1 MTDIKT
7 FIGRVRSGTASI
19 ALASV
24 FALVAALSGA
34 QLPKG
39 TPRLYITNNA
49 GTTIQA
55 VDPRTN
61 KILDNELIRDIEV
74 PEDMS
79 FSPDGKRAY
88 ITSGS
93 QNVLIVLDRTTG
105 KKIKEVPLSGVAN
118 QVVATLDGKQI
129 LVCIR
134 MILSSDGPVGRAAPG
149 ALDIIDAS
157 SLQLIKSIRTKRE
170 GLHDI
175 VLTRDGKYAVA
186 GAPEGNQ
193 ITVYDL
199 KTDQLAWEK
208 DFDMGIMPLA
218 LDSAPDGSAKRIFVQ
233 LRKLNGFAVVDF
245 ATHQEVAR
253 VELPKEFTT
262 YKVAYPL
269 FGIRSPS
276 HGMAVS
282 PDGKTLWVNSHTA
295 NSVFA
300 YSTSN
305 LELIGRVALPE
316 LKVPGQE
323 PIGAIPEW
331 VTISPDGKTVYVSMS
346 TLKMVVAIDTKTRKE
361 IARIPTGEVP
371 KRMATFVEP

>member
-1 MTDIKT
+1 MRNITRFLGKV
-7 FIGRVRSGTASI
+7 RVEMGWITAVGVL
-19 ALASV
+19 ALGAP
-24 FALVAALSGA
+24 LSGA
-34 QLPKG
+34 QLPTG

-49 GTTIQA
+49 GTTIQV

-61 KILDNELIRDIEV
+61 KTIDSELIRDIEV
-74 PEDMS
+74 PEDIA

-93 QNVLIVLDRTTG
+93 QDVLIVLDRATG
-105 KKIKEVPLSGVAN
+105 KKIKQVPLSGVAN
-118 QVVATLDGKQI
+118 QVVATQDGKQI

-134 MILSSDGPVGRAAPG
+134 IIPSLNGPVGRSAPG
-149 ALDIIDAS
+149 ALDIIDAA
-157 SLQLIKSIRTKRE
+157 SLEKIKSIPTKRE

-175 VLTRDGKYAVA
+175 VLTKDGKYAVA
-186 GAPEGNQ
+186 GAPEGNA

-199 KTDQLAWEK
+199 KTDQLVWEK

-218 LDSAPDGSAKRIFVQ
+218 LDSAPDGSAKRIFIQ

-269 FGIRSPS
+269 YGIRSPS

-300 YSTSN
+300 YSTSS

-331 VTISPDGKTVYVSMS
+331 VTMSPDGKTVYVSMS
-346 TLKMVVAIDTKTRKE
+346 TLKMVYAIDTKTRKE
-361 IARIPTGEVP
+361 VARIPTGEVP